1 MRINDEKELI
11 NVYDEYGRLLYAK
24 ERKQVHMQG
33 LRHRVVHL
41 WFSDGECLYFQQRC
55 ADKEAF
61 PLGFDI
67 TCAGHIDP
75 DETALSA
82 CLRECEEELGI
93 SVAEADLQYLG
104 TYYEEVMI
112 SCGVDRELADVYLCN
127 QIPHL
132 WKPNEEVVTIG
143 KIKITEISDCLT
155 HKKAHCTFFDLL
167 NHQEIKLR
175 KQQLFLHE
183 PAYYQWLLKA
193 ISG

>member
-93 SVAEADLQYLG
+93 SAAEADLQYLG
-104 TYYEEVMI
+104 TYYE
-112 SCGVDRELADVYLCN
+112 
-127 QIPHL
+127 
-132 WKPNEEVVTIG
+132 
-143 KIKITEISDCLT
+143 
-155 HKKAHCTFFDLL
+155 
-167 NHQEIKLR
+167 
-175 KQQLFLHE
+175 
-183 PAYYQWLLKA
+183 
-193 ISG
+193 